1 MTTPLTVTNV
11 IDGKAVN
18 GSSGE
23 IRQIF
28 NPSTGEVL
36 TQLNESTVEDGDR
49 AVAAARAAFPAWA
62 ARTPGARSELLH
74 RLVEVIEENID
85 DLARLETLDAG
96 KPTTVARGEELP
108 GIAAAL
114 RHFAGAARTL
124 AGQAAGEFVENN
136 TSYVRREPLGVVLGI
151 TPWNFPLWQAVW
163 KLGPAL
169 AAGNTVVIKPAEL
182 TPLAT
187 TRFVELAQEVLP
199 AGVLNVV
206 HGTGGVIGDALV
218 RHPEVNLV
226 SFTGSTAA
234 GRTIAAAAGGAPK
247 RLILE
252 LGGNAPVI
260 IYDDIDLQAA
270 LPILTNGV
278 LFNAGQEC
286 MSSTR
291 LLVSEKVHDQF
302 VTALANSLQAAKV
315 GDASDPETVLGPL
328 ISQRQLDRVVK
339 LVDGRLLLRT
349 HADHRREPGRR
360 TGAGG
365 DLWAG
370 GHRADLHR
378 RSRRDR
384 QSQRRRSRAGGL
396 GVDARHRP
404 CATHGQR
411 RAGRRGV
418 GEQPHGCRPR
428 GSTRRI

>member
-96 KPTTVARGEELP
+96 KPTTVARGDELP

-187 TRFVELAQEVLP
+187 TRFVELAQEADPRPQGL
-199 AGVLNVV
+199 
-206 HGTGGVIGDALV
+206 
-218 RHPEVNLV
+218 R
-226 SFTGSTAA
+226 
-234 GRTIAAAAGGAPK
+234 GGAP
-247 RLILE
+247 
-252 LGGNAPVI
+252 GQ
-260 IYDDIDLQAA
+260 QA
-270 LPILTNGV
+270 
-278 LFNAGQEC
+278 
-286 MSSTR
+286 
-291 LLVSEKVHDQF
+291 
-302 VTALANSLQAAKV
+302 
-315 GDASDPETVLGPL
+315 
-328 ISQRQLDRVVK
+328 
-339 LVDGRLLLRT
+339 
-349 HADHRREPGRR
+349 
-360 TGAGG
+360 
-365 DLWAG
+365 
-370 GHRADLHR
+370 
-378 RSRRDR
+378 
-384 QSQRRRSRAGGL
+384 
-396 GVDARHRP
+396 
-404 CATHGQR
+404 
-411 RAGRRGV
+411 
-418 GEQPHGCRPR
+418 
-428 GSTRRI
+428 

>member
-1 MTTPLTVTNV
+1 MTTPLTATNI

-18 GSSGE
+18 GSSGQTRE
-23 IRQIF
+23 VY
-28 NPSTGEVL
+28 NPSTGEILIEL
-36 TQLNESTVEDGDR
+36 TESTVEDGDR

-74 RLVEVIEENID
+74 RLVEVIEDNID
-85 DLARLETLDAG
+85 ELARLETLDAG
-96 KPTTVARGEELP
+96 KPTTVARGDELP
-108 GIAAAL
+108 GIATAL

-169 AAGNTVVIKPAEL
+169 AAGNTVIIKPAEL

-206 HGTGGVIGDALV
+206 HGSGGVIGDALV
-218 RHPEVNLV
+218 RHADVNLV

-247 RLILE
+247 RVVLE

-260 IYDDIDLQAA
+260 VYDDIDLQAA

-291 LLVSEKVHDQF
+291 MLVSEKIHDQF
-302 VTALANSLQAAKV
+302 VTALAESLRAARI
-315 GDASDPETVLGPL
+315 GDASDPE
-328 ISQRQLDRVVK
+328 RFWDR
-339 LVDGRLLLRT
+339 
-349 HADHRREPGRR
+349 
-360 TGAGG
+360 
-365 DLWAG
+365 
-370 GHRADLHR
+370 
-378 RSRRDR
+378 
-384 QSQRRRSRAGGL
+384 
-396 GVDARHRP
+396 
-404 CATHGQR
+404 
-411 RAGRRGV
+411 
-418 GEQPHGCRPR
+418 
-428 GSTRRI
+428 